1 MFPFGLQG
9 LGTKPSLV
17 CVVFSPQQKAT
28 TQWNLNVCFPHV
40 YTYNLS
46 FHHLIVQKYLV
57 STYHFII
64 LLFRNIWLLFTNLA
78 SYHLNYNISYIYIIM
93 FMLYQF
99 LDSMRFL
106 FFCSTWIKIIQ
117 HIAAAQQSKRPQL
130 TPIKMNQRTFHA
142 FSIQKHHA
150 RFDII
155 FYRVATKQ
163 SADQE

>member
-1 MFPFGLQG
+1 MSWNSDAMFPFGLQG

-46 FHHLIVQKYLV
+46 FHHLIVQIYLV
-57 STYHFII
+57 STYHVII

-106 FFCSTWIKIIQ
+106 CF
-117 HIAAAQQSKRPQL
+117 L
-130 TPIKMNQRTFHA
+130 LNMNQNHPTHSCCTA
-142 FSIQKHHA
+142 IKASTIDSHKNE
-150 RFDII
+150 
-155 FYRVATKQ
+155 
-163 SADQE
+163 SAYLSGF